1 MYDVFYYDNI
11 YIIALR
17 VKNALCLYI
26 KVGEGVCWLDL
37 IDRLKDLQISWI
49 KTTPERRKLVVRD
62 VTAGSEPGVRFYLL
76 LSTSAL
82 IAAFGLIANSAAVII
97 GAMLVSPLMTPI
109 MGSALGLVIGDA
121 RLFANALRSVVV
133 GTVLAI
139 LFSAVLGILP
149 LALEATPEMLARTS
163 PTLLDIF
170 VAILAGFAGSY
181 AMIDEKVSPALPGVA
196 IAVAIVPPLSNTGIC
211 LSLGYYDGAF
221 GSFMLF
227 FANFLSILL
236 VASGTFIAAGL
247 TPRSQL
253 KKDKHFVKSLVI
265 AVVGFLVVTGFLTY
279 SLVAIVKDRE
289 LKDSIEAVLSSEFDK
304 LHSTSI
310 DSYVHDVEDGKLF
323 VLASVRSP
331 VIMTPKDVKK
341 IESSFSEKI
350 DMPVQLIIRTII
362 SKDVSASG
370 SADEIMDQ
378 NLDGFFLNKN
388 LTPDQR
394 MIRLAEQVILEK
406 LAYWPSMRL
415 MDVNLINLP
424 RGPTIMATVT
434 GFRMLT
440 DKEIRGLEDSIR
452 ETVKD
457 DDINLVVRTIRT
469 YLTDNQGDILY
480 GWQYGL
486 GRDMDGE
493 KKEIISKADQSVR
506 AKFKRYKNI
515 FPVNVHKRLKG
526 EELDILVETVGAELL
541 SPTEIAS
548 LELELNEEFHRPVK
562 LDVWYKTDTVITSEG
577 YQSFDTY
584 NEHNIS
590 ELEQVLRD
598 QNEN

>member
-1 MYDVFYYDNI
+1 
-11 YIIALR
+11 
-17 VKNALCLYI
+17 
-26 KVGEGVCWLDL
+26 LDL
-37 IDRLKDLQISWI
+37 IARLKNLKISWI
-49 KTTPERRKLVVRD
+49 KTTPERRELVVRD

-121 RLFANALRSVVV
+121 RLFANAMRSVVV

-253 KKDKHFVKSLVI
+253 KKDKHFIRSLVI
-265 AVVGFLVVTGFLTY
+265 AVVGFVIVAGFLTY
-279 SLVAIVKDRE
+279 SLVAIVKDRG
-289 LKDSIEAVLSSEFDK
+289 LKDSIGTVLSSEFDK

-310 DSYVHDVEDGKLF
+310 DNYVYDIEGGKLF

-341 IESSFSEKI
+341 IESSFAEKI

-378 NLDGFFLNKN
+378 NLDGFFLNKD

-415 MDVNLINLP
+415 MDVNLISLP

-440 DKEIRGLEDSIR
+440 EKEISGLEDSIR
-452 ETVKD
+452 ETIKD
-457 DDINLVVRTIRT
+457 DDINLVVRTIKT
-469 YLTDNQGDILY
+469 YLTDNQGGILY

-486 GRDMDGE
+486 GLDMGE
-493 KKEIISKADQSVR
+493 GKKEIIKKADQSVR

-515 FPVNVHKRLKG
+515 FPVNVHKRFKG
-526 EELDILVETVGAELL
+526 EELDILVEAVGAELL
-541 SPTEIAS
+541 SPAEIAS
-548 LELELNEEFHRPVK
+548 LELELNEEFNRPVN
-562 LDVWYKTDTVITSEG
+562 LDVWYKTDAVITSEE
-577 YQSFDTY
+577 YQSFETY
-584 NEHNIS
+584 NERNIS

>member
-1 MYDVFYYDNI
+1 M
-11 YIIALR
+11 
-17 VKNALCLYI
+17 
-26 KVGEGVCWLDL
+26 DL
-37 IDRLKDLQISWI
+37 IARLKNLKISWI
-49 KTTPERRKLVVRD
+49 KTTPERRELVVRD

-121 RLFANALRSVVV
+121 RLFANAMRSVVV

-253 KKDKHFVKSLVI
+253 KKDKHFIRSLVI
-265 AVVGFLVVTGFLTY
+265 AVVGFVIVAGFLTY
-279 SLVAIVKDRE
+279 SLVAIVKDRG
-289 LKDSIEAVLSSEFDK
+289 LKDSIGTVLSSEFDK

-310 DSYVHDVEDGKLF
+310 DNYVYDIEGGKLF

-341 IESSFSEKI
+341 IESSFAEKI

-378 NLDGFFLNKN
+378 NLDGFFLNKD

-415 MDVNLINLP
+415 MDVNLISLP

-440 DKEIRGLEDSIR
+440 EKEISGLEDSIR
-452 ETVKD
+452 ETIKD
-457 DDINLVVRTIRT
+457 DDINLVVRTIKT
-469 YLTDNQGDILY
+469 YLTDNQGGILY

-486 GRDMDGE
+486 GLDMGE
-493 KKEIISKADQSVR
+493 GKKEIIKKADQSVR

-515 FPVNVHKRLKG
+515 FPVNVHKRFKG
-526 EELDILVETVGAELL
+526 EELDILVEAVGAELL
-541 SPTEIAS
+541 SPAEIAS
-548 LELELNEEFHRPVK
+548 LELELNEEFNRPVN
-562 LDVWYKTDTVITSEG
+562 LDVWYKTDAVITSEE
-577 YQSFDTY
+577 YQSFETY
-584 NEHNIS
+584 NERNIS

>member
-1 MYDVFYYDNI
+1 LGLFAKLNNYRI
-11 YIIALR
+11 T
-17 VKNALCLYI
+17 
-26 KVGEGVCWLDL
+26 
-37 IDRLKDLQISWI
+37 WI
-49 KTTPERRKLVVRD
+49 KTTPERRALVVKD
-62 VTAGSEPGVRFYLL
+62 VTAGSEPGMRFYLL

-109 MGSALGLVIGDA
+109 IGSALGLVIGDA

-139 LFSAVLGILP
+139 LFSALLGILP

-163 PTLLDIF
+163 PTLLDLF

-236 VASGTFIAAGL
+236 VASATFIAAGL
-247 TPRSQL
+247 TPQFQL
-253 KKDKHFVKSLVI
+253 KKDKNFVRSLVI
-265 AVVGFLVVTGFLTY
+265 AAVGFLVVAGFLTF
-279 SLVAIVKDRE
+279 SLVDIVKDRH
-289 LKDSIEAVLSSEFDK
+289 LKESIKDVLSSEFDK
-304 LHSTSI
+304 LHSTSV
-310 DSYVHDVEDGKLF
+310 DNYVYDVEDGKLF
-323 VLASVRSP
+323 ILASVRSP
-331 VIMTPKDVKK
+331 VIMTPKAVKK
-341 IESSFSEKI
+341 LEDSFNDKI
-350 DMPVQLIIRTII
+350 DMPIELIVRSII
-362 SKDVSASG
+362 SKDVSAFG
-370 SADEIMDQ
+370 SANEVLSQ

-388 LTPDQR
+388 LTPDQK
-394 MIRLAEQVILEK
+394 MIRLSEQVILEK
-406 LAYWPSMRL
+406 LSYWPRMRL
-415 MDVNLINLP
+415 MNVELINLP
-424 RGPTIMATVT
+424 RGPTILATVT
-434 GFRMLT
+434 GFRLLT

-452 ETVKD
+452 ETIKD
-457 DDINLVVRTIRT
+457 DDINLVVRTVRT

-486 GRDMDGE
+486 GLGMDDE
-493 KKEIISKADQSVR
+493 KKEILKKADQSVK
-506 AKFKRYKNI
+506 AKFKRYKNV
-515 FPVNVHKRLKG
+515 FPVNVHKRFKG
-526 EELDILVETVGAELL
+526 EELDILVEAVGAEPL
-541 SPTEIAS
+541 SPAEIAS
-548 LELELNEEFHRPVK
+548 LELELNDELHRPVN
-562 LDVWYKTDTVITSEG
+562 LDVWYKTDAVITSEG
-577 YQSFDTY
+577 YQSFETY
-584 NEHNIS
+584 NERNIS